1 MNKISFICMCASEAT
16 RTIPNKGTITFT
28 ALKEGFSLE
37 EANHLYQCC
46 MSIYR
51 SK

>member
-16 RTIPNKGTITFT
+16 HTIPNKGTITFA
-28 ALKEGFSLE
+28 ALKEGLTLQ